1 MKCWRVTI
9 LIFALFWAAA
19 CSRTAKLTDPCDVLV
34 AIPDAPAEVNR
45 ILVDRARPT
54 AQGLAKHKLRVQ
66 KYGCAK

>member
-1 MKCWRVTI
+1 MKFLLATI
-9 LIFALFWAAA
+9 LTCALFSAAA
-19 CSRTAKLTDPCDVLV
+19 CSQTAKLTDPCDVLV
-34 AIPDAPAEVNR
+34 VIPDAPAEVNR